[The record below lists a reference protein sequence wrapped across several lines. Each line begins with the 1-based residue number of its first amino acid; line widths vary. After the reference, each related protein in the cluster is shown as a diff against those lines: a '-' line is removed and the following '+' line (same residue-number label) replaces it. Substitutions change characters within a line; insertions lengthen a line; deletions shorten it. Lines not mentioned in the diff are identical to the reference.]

1 MVVLNGH
8 FSVHY
13 FFPDVGLYEVITRIS
28 AKDIA
33 ALVPF
38 KVVVPMQPIPP

>member
-1 MVVLNGH
+1 
-8 FSVHY
+8 
-13 FFPDVGLYEVITRIS
+13 VITRIS

-38 KVVVPMQPIPP
+38 KVVVPMQPIPPWKIDGKVS